1 MSHDV
6 KQPADYDE
14 MEEGAPEGAVNA
26 ENLEKIDA
34 DKLSRNMTSGGGT
47 GTDED
52 DENEVPG

>member
-6 KQPADYDE
+6 RQPADYDE

-26 ENLEKIDA
+26 ENLQKVNAE
-34 DKLSRNMTSGGGT
+34 KLSRNMTSADDAGA
-47 GTDED
+47 DED